1 MTISQSL
8 AEFILS
14 VDPEKMPV
22 QAVNAAKTHFID
34 GMSCMFFGVNSAS
47 VKLAL
52 KYDRARGIAFSP
64 MRTGTKQARS
74 PAQCSA
80 RWRRTATT
88 LTT

>member
-52 KYDRARGIAFSP
+52 KYDRASGAAGGLPFPR
-64 MRTGTKQARS
+64 
-74 PAQCSA
+74 
-80 RWRRTATT
+80 
-88 LTT
+88 